1 MGSDEASSSEDS
13 ASYGTRPLEEK
24 LLSDVVDA
32 PRDSSLDLFDKVCV
46 ELTTVLAASATT
58 FATDLAAEDTTPN
71 LLTTPFAPMI
81 LGLIKDVASAVMRL
95 KEGGFC
101 GPMNLSPFEE
111 EDVAE
116 EDVEVAVTGLD
127 VPFSELLAT
136 TLAHE
141 DRVIS

>member
-24 LLSDVVDA
+24 LLSDVADA

-71 LLTTPFAPMI
+71 LLTMPFAPMI

-116 EDVEVAVTGLD
+116 EDVAVAVTGLD

-136 TLAHE
+136 TFAHE